1 LLITQQ
7 PAFFGFGVLAFLI
20 LLPVVGKYMEITTI
34 SAEYAPF
41 WQSGYTPKVVYT
53 LCYKS

>member
-1 LLITQQ
+1 L
-7 PAFFGFGVLAFLI
+7 PFLI
-20 LLPVVGKYMEITTI
+20 SLSMVKQAGECMEITTI

-53 LCYKS
+53 LCYAPKEFL